1 MKVVQRKAVRKEK
14 KPQVPMWV
22 PAWVKRE
29 LSIGP
34 RDESDWFIGEDDN
47 GERFAGLRR
56 IPKEKEGEEEKGE
69 EGEEEG
75 K

>member
-1 MKVVQRKAVRKEK
+1 MKVVQRKPGREEK
-14 KPQVPMWV
+14 KPQMPMWV

-29 LSIGP
+29 LGFGP
-34 RDESDWFIGEDDN
+34 GDDCDWFIGEDDK

-56 IPKEKEGEEEKGE
+56 IPKEKEGEGEEKKG
-69 EGEEEG
+69 EGEEE